1 MTTSFKGVRVK
12 KYNTPINKQVL
23 LLKDLNIAESNLKGQ
38 KYDIRQANI
47 NNSATSSNSGV
58 IGSPR
63 IDTAATGDY
72 YVDGFRTRS
81 SLTSRNVLN
90 FDRPSNT
97 NKNGSPMTYN
107 EIFTEI
113 SNTIGFDVDAL
124 KVMSIMESQGGINK
138 GGGFGM
144 NTFGF
149 VGLMQFGRGATLD
162 VTDEINQYLSNLSGY
177 DDYEFFGPISS
188 SRTLIYPPDSGGNW
202 TTNTADNNRY
212 NNSMFDD
219 YISTLAGVY
228 YAIQNFPK
236 LRPDPNSINVTD
248 VYLAHQQGKGGFN
261 SIVREP
267 LLPTTSNMENNYP
280 PPYKKTS
287 ANRPKQRQEWYA
299 GWAGNVD
306 GASYRVNPNFIPKSN
321 SDLYVKAKGGSTP
334 DGAIA

>member
-1 MTTSFKGVRVK
+1 MNKRGKRGALELSIGTVVIIVLAMSMLILGLVLVK
-12 KYNTPINKQVL
+12 NIFSGAKYNIDQ
-23 LLKDLNIAESNLKGQ
+23 LNDK
-38 KYDIRQANI
+38 
-47 NNSATSSNSGV
+47 
-58 IGSPR
+58 
-63 IDTAATGDY
+63 
-72 YVDGFRTRS
+72 
-81 SLTSRNVLN
+81 
-90 FDRPSNT
+90 
-97 NKNGSPMTYN
+97 
-107 EIFTEI
+107 
-113 SNTIGFDVDAL
+113 
-124 KVMSIMESQGGINK
+124 
-138 GGGFGM
+138 
-144 NTFGF
+144 
-149 VGLMQFGRGATLD
+149 

-236 LRPDPNSINVTD
+236 LRTDPNSINVTD

-280 PPYKKTS
+280 PPYKKTT

-306 GASYRVNPNFIPKSN
+306 GASYRVNPNFTPKSN